1 MDEITKLKIIYHKS
15 QNFLHHSQHQ
25 PDAHFFTALNR
36 LDPSRKKAFYI
47 KTGKNFWVSELYFSN
62 VTVFQVLTPKQKF
75 CLNTIP
81 MNGKYN
87 ANGMGNIQQ
96 LVGRW
101 GYVIILQ
108 HKTTLEK
115 QLTKM
120 QNLTFYNTNL
130 DFLYI
135 IAKFSLTN
143 FCLIS
148 LNHLDPTIKK

>member
-1 MDEITKLKIIYHKS
+1 
-15 QNFLHHSQHQ
+15 
-25 PDAHFFTALNR
+25 
-36 LDPSRKKAFYI
+36 
-47 KTGKNFWVSELYFSN
+47 
-62 VTVFQVLTPKQKF
+62 
-75 CLNTIP
+75 

-101 GYVIILQ
+101 RYVIILQ

-130 DFLYI
+130 GFL
-135 IAKFSLTN
+135 
-143 FCLIS
+143 
-148 LNHLDPTIKK
+148 

>member
-1 MDEITKLKIIYHKS
+1 MH
-15 QNFLHHSQHQ
+15 
-25 PDAHFFTALNR
+25 
-36 LDPSRKKAFYI
+36 
-47 KTGKNFWVSELYFSN
+47 
-62 VTVFQVLTPKQKF
+62 
-75 CLNTIP
+75 

-108 HKTTLEK
+108 HKRTLEK

-135 IAKFSLTN
+135 IAKLA
-143 FCLIS
+143 
-148 LNHLDPTIKK
+148 